1 MNNSLVLDTK
11 LNFISNN
18 YLSNCDLLNKYNLKS
33 THELPHLKRVVLD
46 FNLIDLVQ
54 ASDNLNKEQTDS
66 NTQIKAS
73 SIFYILTGLTSYIN
87 FNKSLSSAK
96 KLKISENNYSIK
108 ISLGKSNDINN
119 FLFSFFIENWGKLL
133 LEDFILLKS
142 KNESF
147 TEVSEK
153 NIVLSTTV
161 PSNIFF
167 ELETFLTKII
177 NGVNSKNLK
186 IKLNFVFKNPNKL
199 KNSQSLIK
207 NLPYFWISG

>member
-1 MNNSLVLDTK
+1 MNNSSILDTK

-18 YLSNCDLLNKYNLKS
+18 YLSNCDLLNKYNIKS
-33 THELPHLKRVVLD
+33 TYEIPNLKKIILD
-46 FNLIDLVQ
+46 FNLIDLIE

-73 SIFYILTGLTSYIN
+73 SIFYILTGLISYIN
-87 FNKSLSSAK
+87 FNKSLSSVK

-108 ISLGKSNDINN
+108 ISLGKSNNINS

-133 LEDFILLKS
+133 IEDFILLKG
-142 KNESF
+142 KKESF
-147 TEVSEK
+147 AEVPK
-153 NIVLSTTV
+153 TNIVLSATV

-177 NGVNSKNLK
+177 TGVNSKNLK

-199 KNSQSLIK
+199 KNSQTLIK